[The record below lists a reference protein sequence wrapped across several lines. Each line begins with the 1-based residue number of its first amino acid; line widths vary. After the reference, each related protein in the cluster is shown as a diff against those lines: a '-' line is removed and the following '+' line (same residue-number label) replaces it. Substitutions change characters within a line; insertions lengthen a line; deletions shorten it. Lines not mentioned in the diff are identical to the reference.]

1 MKLTLNKDN
10 PYTDTDELFSYKF
23 AQYMIHN

>member
-10 PYTDTDELFSYKF
+10 PYTDTHELFSYKC
-23 AQYMIHN
+23 AQYMLYN